1 MNIPKR
7 RLALLWPLSQASVA
21 VNLGMALQRLDD
33 GRASYFTV
41 IAIWTSVAALALLV
55 IAQTRQKL
63 AATQNDQI
71 GSRP

>member
-1 MNIPKR
+1 MNSPKR
-7 RLALLWPLSQASVA
+7 WVTLVWPLSQATVA

-41 IAIWTSVAALALLV
+41 IAIWTCVVALALLV
-55 IAQTRQKL
+55 IAQTVQNL
-63 AATQNDQI
+63 AATQNDNI